1 MPMLSKG
8 QWSGS
13 LPGEVHLIMQ
23 DDGYDWDWQ
32 IRTVNDE
39 NWFVARIGQKT
50 IAGRVAAEVETPPLK
65 NTLTIVDDGEE

>member
-1 MPMLSKG
+1 
-8 QWSGS
+8 
-13 LPGEVHLIMQ
+13 MQ
-23 DDGYDWDWQ
+23 DDGYDWDCQ

-39 NWFVARIGQKT
+39 NWVVARIGQKT